1 MEPGAGKLRQFKAVW
16 HPQREDVFIIGSRK
30 QPYRVNWNN
39 LLSSNEEID
48 HHAIDSFNRLSC
60 MMFPPAHSF
69 INSKGI
75 YSLDSSTSINLFH
88 PTAPVFAACN
98 FGEIFIFRS

>member
-1 MEPGAGKLRQFKAVW
+1 MHHYNPKNLGVGKLSPFQAIW

-30 QPYRVNWNN
+30 QPYRVNSNN

-60 MMFPPAHSF
+60 MMLPPAHSS

-75 YSLDSSTSINLFH
+75 PWTRRLQ
-88 PTAPVFAACN
+88 
-98 FGEIFIFRS
+98 